1 LFYALDDSVW
11 GMKITAL
18 EKSVDFATLDT
29 EKLFNKL
36 KSHELSRK
44 GHPNHDA
51 SLTSTAFITSAS
63 VGGHDANPT
72 NTIVSST
79 LEFSLSSLAAA
90 SDKQYESIPMMRSP
104 YWRGSPEPCT
114 ISARRGGDH
123 LGVASSEATP
133 PTSSPTA
140 PRGRSSTPPTGMTT
154 PSGTTIARAMTRS
167 TASGRRR
174 RRRRRR
180 IMSRACATLSDFDF
194 SSDNSSNS
202 EEDENPKCKKGN
214 FTGHCLIGKSLR
226 KISDSDVSDDLSL
239 DGLSLRVIELE
250 NALCNQDKL
259 LCMVFHENK
268 KLNLELE
275 NSFSKIASL
284 QLVHDDMSA
293 KPCDNCEMF
302 MVNYTDLWLVHA
314 KVASQFD
321 DVRLELRELKARS
334 SLLVTCT
341 SCPLFRSD
349 LETCAIEIKDLKH
362 QIAHSYCY
370 NILSP
375 PCDVCGSLKDK
386 LFHAIKENTE
396 LK

>member
-1 LFYALDDSVW
+1 LHNFCKERRRSPR
-11 GMKITAL
+11 GCFECGNT
-18 EKSVDFATLDT
+18 T
-29 EKLFNKL
+29 
-36 KSHELSRK
+36 H
-44 GHPNHDA
+44 
-51 SLTSTAFITSAS
+51 FIT
-63 VGGHDANPT
+63 DCPKRKKLD
-72 NTIVSST
+72 SSNRYDYT
-79 LEFSLSSLAAA
+79 KRNNYSKGD
-90 SDKQYESIPMMRSP
+90 DKKYCFRE
-104 YWRGSPEPCT
+104 
-114 ISARRGGDH
+114 
-123 LGVASSEATP
+123 
-133 PTSSPTA
+133 
-140 PRGRSSTPPTGMTT
+140 
-154 PSGTTIARAMTRS
+154 
-167 TASGRRR
+167 
-174 RRRRRR
+174 

-341 SCPLFRSD
+341 SCPLFKSD